1 MDEKDHFF
9 VNNYCFFGESSRRR
23 CKYKKKEAKTIKEKY
38 KKKGVYL
45 LPVKKMVDQK
55 LNMKGKNGDSNFGA
69 IQFAVASLDPGDQER
84 ILEIAKNIPK
94 PNELIDQTIAIQQYR
109 VKMGLKNEFDQGR
122 LLDTTETA
130 INNLVNMIQAK
141 NTIEEGQEINLN
153 VNNSISA
160 LLDEIEEEDDN
171 NNDITIDIDKENKK
185 EQIKQIHH
193 ESINDYLDEV

>member
-1 MDEKDHFF
+1 MDEKEHFF

-23 CKYKKKEAKTIKEKY
+23 CKYKVKEAKTIKEKY

-45 LPVKKMVDQK
+45 LPVKKMIDQK
-55 LNMKGKNGDSNFGA
+55 LPMKAKNGDGNFSA
-69 IQFAVASLDPGDQER
+69 IQFAVASLNPNDQER
-84 ILEIAKNIPK
+84 ILEIAKNLPK

-109 VKMGLKNEFDQGR
+109 VKVGLQNEYDQGR

-130 INNLVNMIQAK
+130 IGNLVNMIQAK

-160 LLDEIEEEDDN
+160 LLDEIEEED
-171 NNDITIDIDKENKK
+171 NDDIIIDVDKENKK
-185 EQIKQIHH
+185 EQLKQIHH
-193 ESINDYLDEV
+193 ESINNYLDEV